1 MNDLTERAIAA
12 IGPDEP
18 AKDWQLRPRE
28 HAARLPD
35 DAAALKRVLKHADIQ
50 DIMERFS
57 QDDAAAVAAQKA
69 YKSAG
74 HWGLRCSTLAA
85 VVGALFL
92 LPIETWFGETARVA
106 ALVIQYAA
114 LAAAMIASRILI
126 WKQPFDRWMK
136 ARGKAEISRVA
147 LFDTVMR
154 AQEEERP
161 GELPLLP
168 LKLEYFRRYQLS
180 VQRNYYAGQG
190 AKHAKAAGATQGW
203 QVLSVLVTL
212 AALVVIVAGVLNI
225 VAASGIPLG
234 ASLQWAI
241 DALQVLRP
249 PWSDRALLAAGVVSS
264 AIYSFAASRSLMNL
278 DERNASRYLTNAENL
293 NYLTE
298 TGLEAARIAAA
309 EGRSE
314 EVAAFVAEI
323 EGLVSSEHKEW
334 VLLREIAPKPD
345 VRLSRV
351 PPPR

>member
-1 MNDLTERAIAA
+1 MNDVTQRAIAA
-12 IGPDEP
+12 VGPDEP
-18 AKDWQLRPRE
+18 ATDWQLRPRE
-28 HAARLPD
+28 HAARLPV
-35 DAAALKRVLKHADIQ
+35 DAGALKRVLEHEDIQ
-50 DIMERFS
+50 DIMQRFS

-74 HWGLRCSTLAA
+74 HWGLRCSTVAA
-85 VVGALFL
+85 VIGALFL
-92 LPIETWFGETARVA
+92 MPIDTWFGETARVI

-114 LAAAMIASRILI
+114 LAAAIIASRILI

-136 ARGKAEISRVA
+136 ARGKAESSRVA
-147 LFDTVMR
+147 LFDTVMSANDEVR
-154 AQEEERP
+154 A

-212 AALVVIVAGVLNI
+212 AAVVVIVAGVLNI
-225 VAASGIPLG
+225 VAASGLPLHPW
-234 ASLQWAI
+234 LQWAI
-241 DALQVLRP
+241 EAMQILRP
-249 PWSDRALLAAGVVSS
+249 PWSDRALLAAGVISS
-264 AIYSFAASRSLMNL
+264 ALYSFAASRSLMNL

-293 NYLTE
+293 SYLTE
-298 TGLEAARIAAA
+298 TGLEGARRAAA
-309 EGRSE
+309 EGRSQ
-314 EVAAFVAEI
+314 EVAAFVEAI

-334 VLLREIAPKPD
+334 VLLREIAPKPN

-351 PPPR
+351 PPAR